1 MERRKKTDEKTAKQI
16 RNRQRKAKKKQEESV
31 YPINLSQ
38 ITPVNR
44 HVNVDPLDKW
54 SKVCFVIY
62 NSQVPIDATT
72 KYLCGHYMLQGTSRL
87 CKLIYHMDGFDGCL
101 VDASCSGIG
110 VIAKDPAVKYSKNE
124 KDIQRCFLQLNVNF
138 Y

>member
-62 NSQVPIDATT
+62 NSQ
-72 KYLCGHYMLQGTSRL
+72 
-87 CKLIYHMDGFDGCL
+87 HMDGFDGCL